1 MVEALLRTDAAFLEW
16 IVALPHP
23 DWLNWILNGASRAGV
38 GGAIWLVAAAVLLFA
53 GQIHRKDAARLV
65 LAIVMVHAVVD
76 VVVKPWVDRP
86 RPPLANPQ
94 LQTFADVPRTRSF
107 PSGHAANATAAAL
120 VMSRVWRRGGVLVWP
135 VAAIVGVA
143 RVYLG
148 IHYPL
153 DAIGGC
159 VFGLLCASVAL
170 LIPMPGRPR
179 NGSVHREP

>member
-1 MVEALLRTDAAFLEW
+1 MVEAMLRADAAFLEW

-23 DWLNWILNGASRAGV
+23 DWLNWIFNGASRAGV
-38 GGAIWLVAAAVLLFA
+38 GGAIWLVAAAVLLLA
-53 GQIHRKDAARLV
+53 GQIRRKDAVRLV

-76 VVVKPWVDRP
+76 VALKPWIDRP

-94 LQTFADVPRTRSF
+94 LRTFADVPPTRSF

-159 VFGLLCASVAL
+159 VSGLLCASIAL
-170 LIPMPGRPR
+170 LVPFPRRPR
-179 NGSVHREP
+179 DESLPRS